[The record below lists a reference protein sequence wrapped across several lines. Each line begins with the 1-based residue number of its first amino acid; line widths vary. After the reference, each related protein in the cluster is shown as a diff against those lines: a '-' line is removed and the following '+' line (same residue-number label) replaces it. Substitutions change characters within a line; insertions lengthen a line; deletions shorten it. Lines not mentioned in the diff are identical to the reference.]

1 MLNRQARVEVEPPL
15 ALVASDVPH
24 LLKSVSCQLRLAVRI
39 QHLHVSGGVNGLSCR
54 GLNATP
60 GTGQIRLIPA
70 GGTLE
75 VRGVPVFDLL
85 LRS

>member
-1 MLNRQARVEVEPPL
+1 MLNRQARVEVEPSL

-24 LLKSVSCQLRLAVRI
+24 LLKSVGCQLRHAVRI
-39 QHLHVSGGVNGLSCR
+39 QDLHVAGGVNGLSWR
-54 GLNATP
+54 GLKGTP
-60 GTGQIRLIPA
+60 GTGHIRLILA
-70 GGTLE
+70 GRTLE